1 MGVGVRKEEG
11 GQAHPAE
18 AQQIERP
25 GMKNEYCPKE
35 LIPDSSLKFHIHSS
49 GNHVDSAFKVYP
61 KSFSPLPPGAANG
74 WGWARSTERIEKK
87 FTPPERW
94 GYDPVDPA
102 SLPRSLE
109 QARLPEEGGGGYQGR
124 KGRKGVPGRGN
135 SMTKDAEK
143 RRPSVWLQ
151 WSDKWEEMQVEAG
164 EAGRGQLLQSQTPA

>member
-1 MGVGVRKEEG
+1 MLTLPSKYI
-11 GQAHPAE
+11 Q
-18 AQQIERP
+18 
-25 GMKNEYCPKE
+25 
-35 LIPDSSLKFHIHSS
+35 SLFPH
-49 GNHVDSAFKVYP
+49 Y
-61 KSFSPLPPGAANG
+61 PPGAANG

-151 WSDKWEEMQVEAG
+151 WSEKWEEMQ
-164 EAGRGQLLQSQTPA
+164 GRRGWQGPAPAESNTSLRSLSCVPWVLGAMDEWF